1 MKPITLDKAEVELL
15 QDLLKCKEGPIATR
29 IIKKLDR
36 SMKQIKPRSAKAK
49 GRDFQYQICE
59 DLAKTFNVEFNQKD
73 DNCEIHSREMGL
85 NGVDIVL
92 RGSMYNLFPF
102 DIECK
107 NCENLSIPEWIR
119 QAKSNTKD
127 ERDWLLIV
135 KNKNLN
141 KPIVCLEWD
150 RFLRMWK

>member
-1 MKPITLDKAEVELL
+1 MKPITLDKSEVELIK
-15 QDLLKCKEGPIATR
+15 DLLLNNETQTAAKLL
-29 IIKKLDR
+29 KKIDR
-36 SMKQIKPRSAKAK
+36 SLKQIKPRSAKAK

-59 DLAKTFNVEFNQKD
+59 DLARTFNIEFNQKD

-85 NGVDIVL
+85 NGVDIIL

-127 ERDWLLIV
+127 ERDWLLVIKSKKLDDPV
-135 KNKNLN
+135 
-141 KPIVCLEWD
+141 VCLEWD
-150 RFLRMWK
+150 RFLEMWK